1 MYLAL
6 KLSSILYLHFICHL
20 ACNQAHGGNLNEA
33 VNVHFSEGDRNPS
46 AKYAILSCHI
56 YPFKVS
62 YSDSSIITLHYAT
75 YHASCSSVDVFNSL
89 FHVQHA

>member
-1 MYLAL
+1 MYLTL
-6 KLSSILYLHFICHL
+6 KLSSLFLYLHFICHL

-33 VNVHFSEGDRNPS
+33 VNAHFSEGDGRNTS

-62 YSDSSIITLHYAT
+62 YSDSSMITLCIMRLNLALM
-75 YHASCSSVDVFNSL
+75 S
-89 FHVQHA
+89 